1 MASSLPVPSL
11 TDGVLWALVA
21 RYARCADSG
30 LDPDE
35 WFPVSIDAA
44 KARHEATAAIA
55 VCAGCLVRDHQ
66 LADDNIPAALLAFAE
81 AKNATRLMLG
91 EARHTRLLSLLPW
104 PGTTQRVI
112 RGGGGIGLHIV
123 TRTPSAN
130 GASPPVGEPTREGEC
145 DGAEQHPARPRV
157 AGSAIG
163 PQTASPG

>member
-55 VCAGCLVRDHQ
+55 VCTGCLVRAQ
-66 LADDNIPAALLAFAE
+66 CLE
-81 AKNATRLMLG
+81 
-91 EARHTRLLSLLPW
+91 LSLRDWDIGQHGVWGGLVAADRVRLRRRRPAGHRG
-104 PGTTQRVI
+104 PRRAAPSGTIVRPPFLRVPL
-112 RGGGGIGLHIV
+112 RSV
-123 TRTPSAN
+123 
-130 GASPPVGEPTREGEC
+130 E
-145 DGAEQHPARPRV
+145 DGYVQ
-157 AGSAIG
+157 
-163 PQTASPG
+163 